1 MSRAACWKLNVLS
14 LQLLVLLLI
23 TLLHCINGHIVGDK
37 AHLSQLKKL
46 CEHAY
51 TCFHDTVII
60 CGKSVN
66 EARTFLDLCDL
77 YEFSCEYN
85 MVYRHVKEEE
95 GVCPN
100 PKELG
105 AGIG

>member
-1 MSRAACWKLNVLS
+1 MANLTKMKVNTC
-14 LQLLVLLLI
+14 LLENLLFIILI
-23 TLLHCINGHIVGDK
+23 HRVDSHLIGDK
-37 AHLSQLKKL
+37 TRLTELKKL

-51 TCFHDTVII
+51 TCFHDTIII

-77 YEFSCEYN
+77 YEYSCEYN
-85 MVYRHVKEEE
+85 MVFRHVKEDET
-95 GVCPN
+95 CPN

-105 AGIG
+105 EGVG